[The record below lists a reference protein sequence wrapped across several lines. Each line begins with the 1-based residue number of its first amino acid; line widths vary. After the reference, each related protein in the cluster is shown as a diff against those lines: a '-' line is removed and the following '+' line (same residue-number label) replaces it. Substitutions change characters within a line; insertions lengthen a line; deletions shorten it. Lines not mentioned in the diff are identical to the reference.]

1 MSFCHLVDGFVV
13 AFGVGFSVPFNG
25 DRQEASLVK
34 WIWDLQ
40 RVVDYLLTRP
50 DVDPA
55 NIGIIGHS
63 LGGKMA
69 LYGAA
74 FEPRIKAIVSSEPG
88 ISLKFSNYQDFW
100 YLGKTIENLPAG
112 ADQHELIAQMSPR
125 PFLLITTKRRTRTFT
140 VVTHLCFRILH
151 AACELRQSANR
162 WRLGGPGPRRGRF
175 C

>member
-1 MSFCHLVDGFVV
+1 
-13 AFGVGFSVPFNG
+13 
-25 DRQEASLVK
+25 

-55 NIGIIGHS
+55 RIGIIGHS

-74 FEPRIKAIVSSEPG
+74 FDPRIKAVVSSEPG

-100 YLGKTIENLPAG
+100 YFGKAIEELPKD
-112 ADQHELIAQMSPR
+112 ADQHQL
-125 PFLLITTKRRTRTFT
+125 
-140 VVTHLCFRILH
+140 
-151 AACELRQSANR
+151 
-162 WRLGGPGPRRGRF
+162 
-175 C
+175 